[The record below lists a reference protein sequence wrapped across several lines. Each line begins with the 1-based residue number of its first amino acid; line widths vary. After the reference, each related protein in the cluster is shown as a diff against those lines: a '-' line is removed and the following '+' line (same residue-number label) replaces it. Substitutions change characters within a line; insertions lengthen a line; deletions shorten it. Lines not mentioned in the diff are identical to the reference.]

1 LVEKW
6 NPPTNSEIAK
16 SGPKNRRNFRG

>member
-6 NPPTNSEIAK
+6 NPPTRSETAK
-16 SGPKNRRNFRG
+16 IGPKNRRNFRG